1 MMVPSDVTPARPPAL
16 KPVREGTP
24 GESTRKSR
32 LTRLLEELTC
42 SLSPSFPELIPPTH
56 SIAKKLQDNKF
67 NLVVVGQFKRGK
79 STLVNALVGDHIL
92 PTAVVP
98 LTSIVTILHYGS
110 EEKITVS
117 FAGGS
122 SEIIPRKS
130 LPDFVTEKLNPQNA
144 KKVESVDIALPC
156 SFLEGGIQLVD
167 TPGVGSIYAHNTDA
181 ANHFLPE
188 SDATIFLM
196 TADQPLS
203 IGEVEFLRNVRE
215 YVTKIFFVLNK
226 VDMLSEGEKREA
238 ADFILDSLS
247 KEMSV
252 PKESIRLFLVS
263 SKTAL
268 KGRLQNSDSLQAE
281 SNIRSLER
289 SLGDFLEKEKAN
301 VIVSA
306 AARRA
311 RRIAAEASTLAKLRL
326 KAYSESTES
335 LQKKVD
341 DFRRF
346 RSEIHRRQE
355 DISRVI
361 YTAYNI
367 VTMVEEDRVLFE
379 NKMQPELE
387 RRFAE
392 MAAQY
397 ESAGASDL
405 IDRLNKTIV
414 SLVTEVVD
422 KWRAEEEEQ
431 VKEKFNNAVRDLFG
445 RMNELIDDVYQHAA
459 ELFNVEFQ
467 RLEHYPLFND
477 ESEFYYFILED
488 IKPSLE
494 ELSDAIVK
502 RLPRGI
508 ARHLIV
514 RKQKETL
521 RIEFDRQC
529 GRVRYDIVRRIDKS
543 MLKLGKAFSD
553 SVNTHLAR
561 IEEIIREA
569 MAMREKNSSDV
580 SGKVREYESALRS
593 ISRLHDQFAELE
605 Q

>member
-1 MMVPSDVTPARPPAL
+1 MMSPADPRSTSEIELAHAYPPSEVDKRI
-16 KPVREGTP
+16 
-24 GESTRKSR
+24 R
-32 LTRLLEELTC
+32 LIRLLESLTH
-42 SLSPSFPELIPPTH
+42 SLSPSFPDFIAH
-56 SIAKKLQDNKF
+56 SGNVASKLRDNKF

-79 STLVNALVGDHIL
+79 STLVNALVGDDIL

-98 LTSIVTILHYGS
+98 LTSIITILRHGS
-110 EEKITVS
+110 EEKITVA
-117 FAGGS
+117 FAGGA
-122 SEIIPRKS
+122 SEVITREE
-130 LPDFVTEKLNPQNA
+130 LPEFVTEKRNPNNL

-156 SFLEGGIQLVD
+156 SFLEGGVQLVD

-215 YVTKIFFVLNK
+215 HVTKIFFVLNK
-226 VDMLSEGEKREA
+226 VDMLNETEKQEA
-238 ADFILDSLS
+238 SDFIKDSLS
-247 KEMSV
+247 REMAV
-252 PKESIRLFLVS
+252 PKDNIRLFLVS

-268 KGRLQNSDSLQAE
+268 KARLRGEKTLEAKSHIHALECSLMQFLNE
-281 SNIRSLER
+281 EKSN
-289 SLGDFLEKEKAN
+289 
-301 VIVSA
+301 VMVST

-311 RRIAAEASTLAKLRL
+311 RRIAAEASTLAKLQL
-326 KAYSESTES
+326 KAYSESSES
-335 LQKKVD
+335 LRNKVD
-341 DFRRF
+341 EFRTF
-346 RSEIHRRQE
+346 RAEIHRRQE

-379 NKMQPELE
+379 DETLPKLE
-387 RRFAE
+387 ARFDEIAANYPSSNAAE
-392 MAAQY
+392 
-397 ESAGASDL
+397 L
-405 IDRLNKTIV
+405 IDQLNKAIV

-422 KWRAEEEEQ
+422 RWRADEEAR
-431 VKEKFNNAVRDLFG
+431 VREKFNDAVKDLFD

-459 ELFNVEFQ
+459 ELFDVEFQ
-467 RLEHYPLFND
+467 RLEEYPLFND

-508 ARHLIV
+508 ARHLIA

-521 RIEFDRQC
+521 RIEFDRHC
-529 GRVRYDIVRRIDKS
+529 GRVRYDIVQRIDKS
-543 MLKLGKAFSD
+543 MLKLGRAFSD
-553 SVNTHLAR
+553 SVNGHLAR
-561 IEEIIREA
+561 IEKIIGDA
-569 MAMREKNSSDV
+569 ISMREKNASETL
-580 SGKVREYESALRS
+580 GKVREYEEALRNLA
-593 ISRLHDQFAELE
+593 RLESEFSELE
-605 Q
+605 K